1 MLRKLMDQFKIGAV
15 GTPPSIQPE
24 PPLMPQSIT
33 PQREMYA
40 VGGLASRFVRK
51 LIRKY
56 KNNPDVKKLE
66 KKISKE
72 EDKLYK
78 LEDKMEKQQD
88 DALEYGEEVGFD
100 DPINQEVYETSR
112 QEIFILE
119 DELEEKLLELEG
131 VSLYEPEPRE
141 MPSGEYVPRRPKQ
154 EGGELDAQM
163 TDMMEE
169 PTHTMPD
176 GTEMP
181 GATHEEYIEE
191 AQLPDEEMEE
201 DHVEFIIAEALEP
214 EEQQYLTDRL
224 VEDDQLSIIVDKI
237 VETAAEFSGSG
248 SVDGPGTGISD
259 SIPARLS
266 DGEFVMTAKATDA
279 IGADTLQELMSLAE
293 QEAETGRQAKAI
305 GGEAQSEVEKISSTV
320 IEEDQISL
328 KNKEAMRS
336 LDPRLSLF
344 AS

>member
-181 GATHEEYIEE
+181 GATHEET
-191 AQLPDEEMEE
+191 QLPDEEMEE

-279 IGADTLQELMSLAE
+279 IGSDTLQELMDLAE
-293 QEAETGRQAKAI
+293 QEAPPDRQAIAI
-305 GGEAQSEVEKISSTV
+305 GGEAKSERENVSSSI
-320 IEEDQISL
+320 IEDDPIKL

>member
-33 PQREMYA
+33 PQREMY
-40 VGGLASRFVRK
+40 
-51 LIRKY
+51 
-56 KNNPDVKKLE
+56 
-66 KKISKE
+66 
-72 EDKLYK
+72 
-78 LEDKMEKQQD
+78 
-88 DALEYGEEVGFD
+88 
-100 DPINQEVYETSR
+100 
-112 QEIFILE
+112 
-119 DELEEKLLELEG
+119 
-131 VSLYEPEPRE
+131 
-141 MPSGEYVPRRPKQ
+141 Q

-163 TDMMEE
+163 EGVMEE

-266 DGEFVMTAKATDA
+266 DGEFVMTAKATDT

>member
-1 MLRKLMDQFKIGAV
+1 MANIKKGKAGPPTIDEMMLPVEGSSIN
-15 GTPPSIQPE
+15 PPP
-24 PPLMPQSIT
+24 PPLMPQTIT
-33 PQREMYA
+33 PQREMY
-40 VGGLASRFVRK
+40 
-51 LIRKY
+51 
-56 KNNPDVKKLE
+56 
-66 KKISKE
+66 
-72 EDKLYK
+72 
-78 LEDKMEKQQD
+78 
-88 DALEYGEEVGFD
+88 
-100 DPINQEVYETSR
+100 
-112 QEIFILE
+112 
-119 DELEEKLLELEG
+119 
-131 VSLYEPEPRE
+131 
-141 MPSGEYVPRRPKQ
+141 Q

-181 GATHEEYIEE
+181 GATHEET
-191 AQLPDEEMEE
+191 QLPDEEMEE
-201 DHVEFIIAEALEP
+201 DHLEFIIAEALEP

-293 QEAETGRQAKAI
+293 QEAETGRQALAI

>member
-1 MLRKLMDQFKIGAV
+1 MLKEMLRKLMDQFKIDAV
-15 GTPPSIQPE
+15 GTPPSKQPE

-119 DELEEKLLELEG
+119 DELEEKLLELAQKYEFNPKLMKKDG
-131 VSLYEPEPRE
+131 VTLEMMRNLYEGIDMISKGASDLGIKVMAR
-141 MPSGEYVPRRPKQ
+141 GGLVGFNHLIRPL
-154 EGGELDAQM
+154 GN
-163 TDMMEE
+163 
-169 PTHTMPD
+169 
-176 GTEMP
+176 
-181 GATHEEYIEE
+181 
-191 AQLPDEEMEE
+191 
-201 DHVEFIIAEALEP
+201 F
-214 EEQQYLTDRL
+214 
-224 VEDDQLSIIVDKI
+224 
-237 VETAAEFSGSG
+237 
-248 SVDGPGTGISD
+248 
-259 SIPARLS
+259 
-266 DGEFVMTAKATDA
+266 
-279 IGADTLQELMSLAE
+279 
-293 QEAETGRQAKAI
+293 
-305 GGEAQSEVEKISSTV
+305 
-320 IEEDQISL
+320 
-328 KNKEAMRS
+328 
-336 LDPRLSLF
+336 
-344 AS
+344 

>member
-24 PPLMPQSIT
+24 PPLMPQTIT

-163 TDMMEE
+163 ADMMPTEE
-169 PTHTMPD
+169 MPTHTMPD

-181 GATHEEYIEE
+181 GATHEET
-191 AQLPDEEMEE
+191 QLPDEEMEE

-266 DGEFVMTAKATDA
+266 DGEFVMTAKATDT

-293 QEAETGRQAKAI
+293 QEAETGRQAIAI
-305 GGEAQSEVEKISSTV
+305 GGEAQRKIETVSSTI
-320 IEEDQISL
+320 IEDDPIKL